1 MKLPPAIVDG
11 RLIPVA
17 RRLDRSTAPRMVS
30 ALQAGGINVIEI
42 TVEGSSGVE
51 AIAAVSGGDALVG
64 AGTITSVSQAERAVE
79 AGAAFLVSPH
89 FDEEILAWAT
99 MRAVPLIPGAFTP
112 TEVAGAW
119 SHRPPG
125 IKIFPA
131 NLGGAGYV
139 SSLLGPFPDLLMIP
153 TGGITAENAAD
164 YLTAGAVAVGVGGW
178 LTAHDDYDEVARRA
192 GLLAH
197 VATSGDTG

>member
-64 AGTITSVSQAERAVE
+64 AGTITSVSQAERAVD

-119 SHRPPG
+119 
-125 IKIFPA
+125 
-131 NLGGAGYV
+131 
-139 SSLLGPFPDLLMIP
+139 
-153 TGGITAENAAD
+153 
-164 YLTAGAVAVGVGGW
+164 
-178 LTAHDDYDEVARRA
+178 
-192 GLLAH
+192 
-197 VATSGDTG
+197 